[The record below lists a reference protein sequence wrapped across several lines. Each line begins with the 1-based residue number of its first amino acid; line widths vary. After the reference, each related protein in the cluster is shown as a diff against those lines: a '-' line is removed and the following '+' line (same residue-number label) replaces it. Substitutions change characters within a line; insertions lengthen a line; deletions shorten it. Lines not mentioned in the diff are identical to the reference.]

1 MLPILDPRTNIF
13 PLGGGI
19 RQGLAMG
26 IGARAGGG
34 TPYARVTSADG
45 FEAAFAAAVAVRGP
59 AIVEVD
65 VTAVG
70 PTPVQFTSP
79 VSIPGH

>member
-1 MLPILDPRTNIF
+1 VAASGRDWRWVSA
-13 PLGGGI
+13 
-19 RQGLAMG
+19 LAQ
-26 IGARAGGG
+26 AA